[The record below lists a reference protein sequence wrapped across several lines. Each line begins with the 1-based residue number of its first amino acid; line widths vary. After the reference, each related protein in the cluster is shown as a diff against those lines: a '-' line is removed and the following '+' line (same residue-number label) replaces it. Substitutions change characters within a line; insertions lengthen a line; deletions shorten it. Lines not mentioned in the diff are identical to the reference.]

1 MSILTVSLTL
11 IVGSGYRILHQNLDQ
26 FLLYISNQTLVQRL
40 IDDSRA
46 SIMRNQEWD
55 PSLPELYPLD
65 LSEFVLR
72 LRRLDSV
79 DGESA
84 LRIVHQAEVLASLL
98 NRYHIHV
105 TGWICRVGADL
116 AVNFDEALH
125 DDLLDFAAIE
135 GILETVADEDDQGE
149 TVAELVRAR

>member
-1 MSILTVSLTL
+1 
-11 IVGSGYRILHQNLDQ
+11 
-26 FLLYISNQTLVQRL
+26 
-40 IDDSRA
+40 
-46 SIMRNQEWD
+46 MRNQEWD
-55 PSLPELYPLD
+55 PSLPELHPLD
-65 LSEFVLR
+65 LSELVLR
-72 LRRLDSV
+72 LRRLDTV

-98 NRYHIHV
+98 DRYHVHV

-116 AVNFDEALH
+116 AVNFDKALH

-149 TVAELVRAR
+149 TVTEFVRAR